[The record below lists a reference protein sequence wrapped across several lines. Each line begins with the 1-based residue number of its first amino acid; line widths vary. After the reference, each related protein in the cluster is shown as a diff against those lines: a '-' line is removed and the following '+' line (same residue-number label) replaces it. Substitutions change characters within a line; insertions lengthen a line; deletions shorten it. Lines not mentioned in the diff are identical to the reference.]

1 MGEAPLPQRAR
12 SYWKTRFSAFHEE
25 LEKLLE
31 AERAQLP
38 PWLVVGFGSGIA
50 AWFALDLRQQWAAF
64 LFLGAGMAVAG
75 FVLIHGRAG
84 RALGWFALAA
94 TLGCALVWG
103 RSAWVAQPRLE
114 RPVVTEVAGRVEAV
128 DYLAA
133 KDSVRLTVH
142 PTDPALP
149 PKVRISVDEDDFP
162 AGVAAGAEVRV
173 RARLAPPPPMALP
186 GTYDF
191 ARDAWFRG
199 LGAVGKTL
207 GPVSVTRPAVPKGLE
222 RVRTNLRTHIASR
235 LPAAS
240 AGIAIALATGDQN
253 AVDADDT
260 DAMRRSGLTHLLSV
274 SGLHIAAVVAF
285 AMFLTLKLLALSERL
300 ALRFN
305 LVLVAAAVA
314 AIAGIGYTLLTG
326 AQVPTVRSCVAALL
340 ILAGIAL
347 GRDAISIR
355 LIAVGALVVLL
366 FKPEALAGASFQMS
380 FAAVTAIV
388 ALHSTAWSRTCFQRR
403 DEGVPARLLRALAGM
418 IATGL
423 VVELALVPLALFHF
437 HRSGLYGVGANIV
450 AIPLTTFVIMPLEAG
465 ALLLDAAGWGKP
477 LWLLCGAA
485 IDGLLGLAHA
495 VASAKGAVA
504 LIPSMPTWSFALMAI
519 GGVWLCLWSTPL
531 RLWGFVPALIGA
543 AGAVTAPSPDLLVT
557 GDGKHLAIV
566 RDGTPFLLRD
576 RAGDFVRQ
584 LLAEASGFD
593 GDPAALGVRPFSA
606 CSRDACVAIVQRN
619 GRDWRILATRS
630 NYRIDW
636 QSFTR
641 ACAEADVIV
650 SDRRLP
656 RGCVPRWLKL
666 DRSALARMGGV
677 SIVFGDKPRVETVA
691 DHVGAHPWAEFER

>member
-1 MGEAPLPQRAR
+1 
-12 SYWKTRFSAFHEE
+12 
-25 LEKLLE
+25 
-31 AERAQLP
+31 
-38 PWLVVGFGSGIA
+38 
-50 AWFALDLRQQWAAF
+50 
-64 LFLGAGMAVAG
+64 
-75 FVLIHGRAG
+75 
-84 RALGWFALAA
+84 
-94 TLGCALVWG
+94 
-103 RSAWVAQPRLE
+103 
-114 RPVVTEVAGRVEAV
+114 
-128 DYLAA
+128 
-133 KDSVRLTVH
+133 
-142 PTDPALP
+142 
-149 PKVRISVDEDDFP
+149 
-162 AGVAAGAEVRV
+162 
-173 RARLAPPPPMALP
+173 
-186 GTYDF
+186 
-191 ARDAWFRG
+191 
-199 LGAVGKTL
+199 
-207 GPVSVTRPAVPKGLE
+207 
-222 RVRTNLRTHIASR
+222 
-235 LPAAS
+235 
-240 AGIAIALATGDQN
+240 
-253 AVDADDT
+253 
-260 DAMRRSGLTHLLSV
+260 
-274 SGLHIAAVVAF
+274 
-285 AMFLTLKLLALSERL
+285 
-300 ALRFN
+300 
-305 LVLVAAAVA
+305 
-314 AIAGIGYTLLTG
+314 
-326 AQVPTVRSCVAALL
+326 
-340 ILAGIAL
+340 
-347 GRDAISIR
+347 
-355 LIAVGALVVLL
+355 
-366 FKPEALAGASFQMS
+366 
-380 FAAVTAIV
+380 
-388 ALHSTAWSRTCFQRR
+388 
-403 DEGVPARLLRALAGM
+403 
-418 IATGL
+418 
-423 VVELALVPLALFHF
+423 
-437 HRSGLYGVGANIV
+437 
-450 AIPLTTFVIMPLEAG
+450 VIMPLEAG